1 MFSRDIDKYR
11 STWNL
16 KDKNGI
22 LIVISGPSGVG
33 KGTIVNEII
42 KNFDNDVVKSISVTT
57 RKPRFNE
64 IEGVDYFFK
73 NIEEFSE
80 LIEKDLLLEYAC
92 VFDGKLYGTPKE
104 YVDEKLK
111 QGKNVI
117 LEIDVQGSLQIKRKS
132 KNCISIFVL
141 PPTFTELEKRLRD
154 RKTES
159 EEAIHN
165 RLAIAH
171 KELESIYQ
179 YDYVIINDD
188 LKYSVDYVKSIIIAE
203 HCKINRNLRE
213 IYNG

>member
-1 MFSRDIDKYR
+1 MFSKTTDKYR
-11 STWNL
+11 SNWNL
-16 KDKNGI
+16 KDKTGI
-22 LIVISGPSGVG
+22 LIVVSGPSGVG

-42 KNFDNDVVKSISVTT
+42 NRFEYDVVKSISVTT

-64 IEGVDYFFK
+64 LEGIDYFFK
-73 NIEEFSE
+73 SIEEFSE

-104 YVDEKLK
+104 YVENQIKH
-111 QGKNVI
+111 GRNVI
-117 LEIDVQGSLQIKRKS
+117 LEIDVQGALQIKRKF
-132 KNCISIFVL
+132 KDCIFIFIL
-141 PPTFTELEKRLRD
+141 PPNFSELEKRLRD
-154 RKTES
+154 RKTED

-188 LKYSVDYVKSIIIAE
+188 LEYSIDYVKSIIIAE
-203 HCKINRNLRE
+203 HCKISRNLKE
-213 IYNG
+213 VYNG